1 MLGFSF
7 RFWNRAGAIRRRR
20 ICGRYGYHTTETI
33 LPRRICGR
41 CCYHDGG
48 DGSADA
54 AVTMLFAAVGVE
66 VLGSETTETD
76 LRTLLL
82 PCYLQLLGCR
92 CWGARRRRRICG
104 RCCYHAICSCWGA
117 GAGERDGGDESAD
130 AAVTMLFAAVGVEVL
145 GSETTET
152 NLRTLLLPC
161 YLQLL
166 GCRCWGAR
174 LPRRICGRWCY
185 ITMLFAAVGVQVL
198 GSETTETNLRTLLLP
213 CYLQLLGC
221 RCWGARRRRRIC
233 GRCCYHA
240 ICSCW
245 GGGAGE
251 RDGGDESADAAV
263 TMLFAAVGVQVLG
276 SETDETNLRTL
287 LLPCY
292 LQLLGWRCWGARLPR
307 RICGRCCCHAICSC
321 WGGGAGERDYRDES
335 ADAAVTMLFAAV
347 GVQVLGSET
356 EETNLRTL
364 LLPCYLQLL
373 GCRCWGARRRR
384 RICGRCCSHAI
395 CSCWGGAAGE
405 RDGGGRRICGR
416 CCCHAICSCWG
427 GGAGERD
434 YRDES
439 ADAAVTM
446 LFAAVGVQ
454 VLGSETA
461 ETNLRTLLLPC
472 YLQLLGWRCWG
483 ARLPRRICGRCCY
496 HAICSCWGAGA
507 GERDGWDESADAAAT
522 MLFAAVGV
530 QVLGSET
537 EETNL
542 RTLLLPCYL
551 QLLGRC
557 CYHAICSCWGGGA
570 GERDG
575 GDESAD
581 AAVAMLFAAVGV
593 EVLGSEM
600 EETNLRTLLL
610 PCYLQLLGWRCWG
623 ARLPRRICG
632 RCCCYAICSCPGAGE
647 RDYRD
652 ESADAAVTMLFA
664 AVGVEQWRCWGAR
677 LPRRIC
683 GRCCYHAI
691 CSCWGG
697 GAGEPDGGDESAD
710 AAVAMLFAA
719 VGVEVLGSETTETNL
734 RTLLLPCYLQLL
746 RCRYWGARRR
756 RRICGRCCYHA
767 FCSCWGGG
775 AGERDGG
782 DESADAAVAM
792 LFAAV
797 GVEVL
802 GSETTEKNLRTL
814 LLPCYLQL
822 LGWCWG
828 ARLPRRICGRC
839 CCHAICSCWGGG
851 AGERDYRDE
860 SADAAVAM
868 LFAAVGVQVPGSEME
883 ETNVRTLLLPCYLQ
897 LLGCRCWGAR
907 RRRRICGRCCSHA
920 ICSCWGGAAGE
931 RYGGDESADAAVPM
945 LFAAVGVE
953 VLGSETEETNLRTLL
968 LPCYL
973 QLLRCRCWGARRRR
987 RICGRCCYHAIC
999 SCWGAGPGERYGGD
1013 ESADAAVTMLFAAVG
1028 VQVLGSETEETNLRT
1043 LLFPCYLQLLG
1054 WSCWGARRRR
1064 ETHLR
1069 TLLLPC
1075 YLRLL
1080 GWRCWGA
1087 RLPRRICGR
1096 CCCHAICSCCGAGT
1110 GERDGGDESA
1120 DAAVTM
1126 LFAAASVELLGSDT
1140 EEMHL
1145 RTLLFPCYLQLL
1157 GWRCWGAI
1165 RRRRICGRCCCHAI
1179 CSCWGGAVEVLG
1191 SETTETNLRT
1201 LLLPCYLQ
1209 LLGWRCWGAR
1219 LPRRICGRCC
1229 CHAICSSWGAAAGER
1244 DCGDEVADAAVTMR
1258 IGDWGRRRRSCGRW
1272 WWRMLLFKQAEFKG
1286 VRILDPLFFN
1296 IQIFFL

>member
-1 MLGFSF
+1 
-7 RFWNRAGAIRRRR
+7 
-20 ICGRYGYHTTETI
+20 
-33 LPRRICGR
+33 
-41 CCYHDGG
+41 
-48 DGSADA
+48 
-54 AVTMLFAAVGVE
+54 MLFAAVGVQ
-66 VLGSETTETD
+66 VLGSETEETN

-92 CWGARRRRRICG
+92 CWGARWRRRICG
-104 RCCYHAICSCWGA
+104 RCCYHAICSCWGG
-117 GAGERDGGDESAD
+117 GAGERDYRDESAD
-130 AAVTMLFAAVGVEVL
+130 AAVTMVFAAVGVHGCWGARLPRRICGRWCYYHAICSCWGAGAGERDYRDESADAAVTMLFAAVGVQVLGSETEETNLRTLLLPCYLQLLGWRCWGARRRRRICGRCCCHAICSCWGGGAGERYYRDESADAAVAMLFAAVGVEVL

-174 LPRRICGRWCY
+174 LPRRICGRCCY
-185 ITMLFAAVGVQVL
+185 HAICSCWGAGAGERDGGDESADAAVAMLFAAVGVEVL

-221 RCWGARRRRRIC
+221 
-233 GRCCYHA
+233 
-240 ICSCW
+240 
-245 GGGAGE
+245 
-251 RDGGDESADAAV
+251 
-263 TMLFAAVGVQVLG
+263 
-276 SETDETNLRTL
+276 
-287 LLPCY
+287 
-292 LQLLGWRCWGARLPR
+292 RCWGARLPR

-384 RICGRCCSHAI
+384 RICGRCCYHAI
-395 CSCWGGAAGE
+395 CSCWGA
-405 RDGGGRRICGR
+405 
-416 CCCHAICSCWG
+416 
-427 GGAGERD
+427 GAGERD

-439 ADAAVTM
+439 ADAAVPM

-454 VLGSETA
+454 VLGSET
-461 ETNLRTLLLPC
+461 
-472 YLQLLGWRCWG
+472 
-483 ARLPRRICGRCCY
+483 
-496 HAICSCWGAGA
+496 
-507 GERDGWDESADAAAT
+507 
-522 MLFAAVGV
+522 
-530 QVLGSET
+530 
-537 EETNL
+537 
-542 RTLLLPCYL
+542 
-551 QLLGRC
+551 
-557 CYHAICSCWGGGA
+557 
-570 GERDG
+570 
-575 GDESAD
+575 
-581 AAVAMLFAAVGV
+581 
-593 EVLGSEM
+593 

-664 AVGVEQWRCWGAR
+664 AVGVQVLGSETEETNLRTLLLPCYLQLLGCRCWGAR
-677 LPRRIC
+677 QRRRIC

-691 CSCWGG
+691 CSCSTKVGR
-697 GAGEPDGGDESAD
+697 DGGDESAD

-782 DESADAAVAM
+782 DESADAAVTM
-792 LFAAV
+792 LFAAASV
-797 GVEVL
+797 ELLGSDTEETHLRTLLFPCYLQEVL
-802 GSETTEKNLRTL
+802 GSDTEETNLRTL

-822 LGWCWG
+822 LGWRCWG

-851 AGERDYRDE
+851 AGERDGGDE

-883 ETNVRTLLLPCYLQ
+883 ETNLRTLLLPCYLQ

-920 ICSCWGGAAGE
+920 ICSCWGGTAGE

-973 QLLRCRCWGARRRR
+973 QLLGCRCWGARRRR

-999 SCWGAGPGERYGGD
+999 RCWGAGPGERYGGD

-1043 LLFPCYLQLLG
+1043 LLFPCYLQLLR

-1064 ETHLR
+1064 ETHLGRCCCHAICGCWGGGAGERDYRDESADAAVAMLFAAVAVQVRGSETEETNLR

-1075 YLRLL
+1075 YLQLL
-1080 GWRCWGA
+1080 GRRCWGARRRRRICGRCCYHAICSCKRGAAGERYGGDASADAAVPMLFAAVRVEVLGSDTEETNLRTLLLPCYLQLLGCRCWGA

-1096 CCCHAICSCCGAGT
+1096 CCCHAICSCWGGGA
-1110 GERDGGDESA
+1110 GERDYRDESA
-1120 DAAVTM
+1120 DAAVAM
-1126 LFAAASVELLGSDT
+1126 LFAAVG
-1140 EEMHL
+1140 
-1145 RTLLFPCYLQLL
+1145 
-1157 GWRCWGAI
+1157 
-1165 RRRRICGRCCCHAI
+1165 
-1179 CSCWGGAVEVLG
+1179 VEVLG

-1209 LLGWRCWGAR
+1209 LLGCRYRGAR
-1219 LPRRICGRCC
+1219 WRRRICGRCC
-1229 CHAICSSWGAAAGER
+1229 SHAICSCWGGGAGER
-1244 DCGDEVADAAVTMR
+1244 DGGDESADAAVTMLFAAVGVQLLGSETAEMKLR
-1258 IGDWGRRRRSCGRW
+1258 TLLLPCELGIGVGGDGAADGGGGGCCCLNKRSLRGPD
-1272 WWRMLLFKQAEFKG
+1272 FG
-1286 VRILDPLFFN
+1286 PL
-1296 IQIFFL
+1296 IF